1 MCLLN
6 LLPLSFFP
14 ASDSCALMKFRQPSG
29 HLWSISSIISW
40 GLRKNKVVLK
50 CNMHSLKSSV
60 DNSKGIFCFC
70 HWHYLDFFGMA
81 AGFLFLRLSLCS
93 LARRAS
99 SCFILWNNKK
109 GILYVCLL
117 HNNATVRILK
127 LKKLRTSP
135 GPSFGDC
142 CAELSPE
149 PQPVLW
155 CLHLT
160 LLSLLRSPLSFPP
173 FQQLSLESPLSFP
186 V

>member
-1 MCLLN
+1 MFLTFIDITWIFLAWQ
-6 LLPLSFFP
+6 LASF
-14 ASDSCALMKFRQPSG
+14 SCVLAFAALQGVPV
-29 HLWSISSIISW
+29 
-40 GLRKNKVVLK
+40 VVLFSEITK
-50 CNMHSLKSSV
+50 K
-60 DNSKGIFCFC
+60 
-70 HWHYLDFFGMA
+70 
-81 AGFLFLRLSLCS
+81 
-93 LARRAS
+93 AS
-99 SCFILWNNKK
+99 FMC
-109 GILYVCLL
+109 VCYIIML
-117 HNNATVRILK
+117 VRILK

-173 FQQLSLESPLSFP
+173 FQLLSLESPLSFP

>member
-1 MCLLN
+1 MSFIDITWILACQLASFSCVLAFAA
-6 LLPLSFFP
+6 LQGVPL
-14 ASDSCALMKFRQPSG
+14 
-29 HLWSISSIISW
+29 
-40 GLRKNKVVLK
+40 VVLFSEITK
-50 CNMHSLKSSV
+50 K
-60 DNSKGIFCFC
+60 
-70 HWHYLDFFGMA
+70 
-81 AGFLFLRLSLCS
+81 
-93 LARRAS
+93 AS
-99 SCFILWNNKK
+99 FMC
-109 GILYVCLL
+109 VCYIIML
-117 HNNATVRILK
+117 VRILK

-173 FQQLSLESPLSFP
+173 FQLLSLESPLSFP